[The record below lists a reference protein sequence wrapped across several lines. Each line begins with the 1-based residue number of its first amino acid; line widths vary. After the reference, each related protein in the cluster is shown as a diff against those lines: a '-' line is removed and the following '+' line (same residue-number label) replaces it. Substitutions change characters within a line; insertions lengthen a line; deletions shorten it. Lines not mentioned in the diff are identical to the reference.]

1 MIKYFFVWCLFLF
14 PALSFADSQSLTFTP
29 PITDYSVMFLENI
42 FGVVDGVLH
51 GTGSQIMGSIFS
63 VFNAAVLALGGIV
76 IMYTLIVGTMNTA
89 QDGEM
94 LGKKW
99 ASIWVPVRSTIGLAL
114 LIPKASGYCLMQI
127 STMWIIVQ
135 GIGAADKV
143 WDSALN
149 YLNKGGVIMQAQM
162 DPNTS
167 QQADNYAIPAG
178 ASAMLAGEVCMLGL
192 QKQLEAQRESYL
204 DQSANGTGPCFK
216 PATETIKSFCETP
229 VPDFLSSV
237 DFVAIYA
244 ANPTQTTPY
253 SAPMPNFS
261 DAPYNQ
267 LNTICGTISWKPLAT
282 SETKEVST
290 STGGGAGFVIKPS
303 SSTTD
308 ESTAETTTKVVWDVG
323 NIDTLSDE
331 DISSLQASRPTAL
344 QQMFIMYATVAKT
357 MISNDPQ
364 ITPTTSEETTAP
376 IYPQALRE
384 FGVPYLSSGTRCP
397 GPDPECTTWKGL
409 DPMHVPIF
417 MGSEFQDGIA
427 DYNAVMAPT
436 VNLIN
441 DAKSS
446 SSAEELRGF
455 ISKAKEQGWLTAG
468 SYFFDLVHLN
478 GSATEGA
485 NQTDTNTGLETS
497 SMSTDSLE
505 QKYTN
510 CDPYDP
516 NANLL
521 CAVLPKD
528 KADAVKTLVGSPI
541 PTQTTLP
548 QSQPVPDPDATTVTP
563 NSDSA
568 TVAGFIPNS
577 MLINLPGQ
585 PGLQPPVFAMS
596 FNFKLEP
603 SLFRMP
609 KQDFPCGKI
618 FNSGCWGR
626 QLGKMLYN
634 NILKHLFNFFL
645 DTLSQVVNLVIMA
658 VLSVPLW
665 MMTQIFINGVA
676 IIQDPGANPIV
687 ALANMGTAYINQAA
701 TLWASLLNLT
711 TMFAPV
717 AFIVGPIV
725 MMAAP
730 LVLAWMSVMVAIGFV
745 TAYYIPF
752 LPFMIFTFGVIAW
765 VMVVIEAMV
774 AAPIVALGITHPEG
788 GEAFG
793 KSEHALMILMN
804 VFLRPTM
811 MIIGYIAAIGLCYV
825 SVWIINTGF
834 GHVIQFIQGSPDGS
848 PWKGGTGYTNW
859 AGIYGLFFSVLIY
872 TVMYLIVTEKSFNLI
887 YMLPDQILRWIGSQ
901 PEHIGAESARW
912 GEESKQKVTQ
922 AGDKS
927 EGAQSQ
933 VSKQSAAL
941 VDDKIGQVKSL
952 KNKAVNWWKGGGIG
966 GS

>member
-1 MIKYFFVWCLFLF
+1 MIKCFFVWCLFFF
-14 PALSFADSQSLTFTP
+14 PVLSFADSSALSFTP
-29 PITDYSVMFLENI
+29 PITDYSVIFLENI

-162 DPNTS
+162 DPSTS
-167 QQADNYAIPAG
+167 QQADDHAISAG

-192 QKQLEAQRESYL
+192 QKQLEAQRETYL
-204 DQSANGTGPCFK
+204 DQSANGTGPCFA
-216 PATETIKSFCETP
+216 PATETIKYFCETP

-237 DFVAIYA
+237 DFVAIYG
-244 ANPTQTTPY
+244 ANPTQTTDFTA
-253 SAPMPNFS
+253 SMPHFTE
-261 DAPYNQ
+261 APYTD
-267 LNTICGTISWKPLAT
+267 LEGICGTINWSPLTTYEEAPESSSST
-282 SETKEVST
+282 GGSLTTASSDTST
-290 STGGGAGFVIKPS
+290 ST
-303 SSTTD
+303 
-308 ESTAETTTKVVWDVG
+308 TTTQYTWNVA
-323 NIDTLSDE
+323 NIDTLSTE
-331 DISSLQASRPTAL
+331 DIDSLQASRPTAL
-344 QQMFIMYATVAKT
+344 QQMYIMYATVAKA

-364 ITPTTSEETTAP
+364 ITPSTSEETTAP
-376 IYPQALRE
+376 IYAQATRE
-384 FGVPYLSSGTRCP
+384 FGVPYLSSGIRCA

-427 DYNAVMAPT
+427 DYNAIMAPT
-436 VNLIN
+436 INLIN

-485 NQTDTNTGLETS
+485 NQTDTNTGLEKS
-497 SMSTDSLE
+497 IMSPDSLE

-510 CDPYDP
+510 CDPYNP

-528 KADAVKTLVGSPI
+528 KADAVLTLVGSPI
-541 PTQTTLP
+541 PTQSTIP
-548 QSQPVPDPDATTVTP
+548 QSQPVPDPDATTPVP

-585 PGLQPPVFAMS
+585 PGLETPVFAMN

-626 QLGKMLYN
+626 TLGKMLYN

-730 LVLAWMSVMVAIGFV
+730 LVLAWMSVMVGIGFI

-872 TVMYLIVTEKSFNLI
+872 TGMYLVVTEKSFNLI

-912 GEESKQKVTQ
+912 GEESKQKVSQ
-922 AGDKS
+922 AGDKT

-941 VDDKIGQVKSL
+941 VDDKVGQLKSL
-952 KNKAVNWWKGGGIG
+952 GTKASNWWKGGGISGSG
-966 GS
+966 G